1 MVEYI
6 QQPRAIQQQSVAIK
20 NRDLKAMGT
29 VVSERVIT
37 IDELASCDRYAEGE
51 TVQVQ
56 AQREIVVQQPQ
67 VVEYIQSAPMVEYVQ
82 EQVVEYIQP
91 QMIQAAPQLSYTQRP
106 QTVTMAP
113 QSMTTMARPQMMG
126 LGSQARQQVTMAPQM
141 MGLGSQ
147 SMMMGSIV

>member
-1 MVEYI
+1 MSTMQTGAIQSMGRPMTTMAARPITTTGGSAFRSRAAPAVEYIQEAPMVEYI

-37 IDELASCDRYAEGE
+37 IDELASVDRYAEGE

-67 VVEYIQSAPMVEYVQ
+67 VVEYIQQAPMVEYVQ

-91 QMIQAAPQLSYTQRP
+91 QMIQAAPQLS
-106 QTVTMAP
+106 
-113 QSMTTMARPQMMG
+113 
-126 LGSQARQQVTMAPQM
+126 
-141 MGLGSQ
+141 
-147 SMMMGSIV
+147 